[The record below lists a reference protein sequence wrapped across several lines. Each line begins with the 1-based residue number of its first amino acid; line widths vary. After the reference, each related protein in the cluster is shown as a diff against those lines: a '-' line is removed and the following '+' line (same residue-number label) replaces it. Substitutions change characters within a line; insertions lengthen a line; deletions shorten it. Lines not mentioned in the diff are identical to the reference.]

1 MTSLAEALFSTT
13 QQRLLALLYGQ
24 PEQSFYFNEILRM
37 TGMGVA
43 TIKRDLERMV
53 AAGILTR
60 RRIGNQHHF
69 QANSACPIHDELA
82 GIVRKALGLA
92 SELRAALA
100 PLAERIDR
108 AFVFG
113 STASGSAKPGSDID
127 LLVIGE
133 VKLAELARALYPAQ
147 EALGREINP
156 KVYRPS
162 EWDRLVREGD
172 AFAREVTRKP
182 RIDLVGD
189 SG

>member
-1 MTSLAEALFSTT
+1 MTTLADALFSTT

-24 PEQSFYFNEILRM
+24 PEQSFYFKQILRL

-43 TIKRDLERMV
+43 TIKRELERMV
-53 AAGILTR
+53 EAGILTR
-60 RRIGNQHHF
+60 RRVGNQHHF
-69 QANSACPIHDELA
+69 QANPACPIFDELSS
-82 GIVRKALGLA
+82 IVRKTLGLA
-92 SELRAALA
+92 GELRAALA
-100 PLAERIDR
+100 PLADRIEQ

-127 LLVIGE
+127 LLVVGE

-156 KVYRPS
+156 KVYRRA
-162 EWDRLVREGD
+162 EWDRLVSQGD

-182 RIDLVGD
+182 RIDVVGD
-189 SG
+189 SR